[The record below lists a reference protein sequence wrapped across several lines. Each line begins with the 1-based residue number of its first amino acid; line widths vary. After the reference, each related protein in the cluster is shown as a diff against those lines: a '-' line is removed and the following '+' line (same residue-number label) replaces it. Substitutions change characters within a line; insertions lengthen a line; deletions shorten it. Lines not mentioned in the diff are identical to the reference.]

1 MKQLA
6 FSFLFCCVIFTTLLF
21 AAESD
26 RIARIDVVGNERI
39 DRGVV
44 TNAVKSRE
52 GDVYDPGKIG
62 EDLKS
67 IYKTGY
73 FSDVMVDVKDTDM
86 GKVVTFV
93 VVERPAVNVIYI
105 SGNKKVKTEDIRDK
119 LKIKTGTILNLDKV
133 NDSIAEIKK
142 LYASKGYYA
151 AKVTYEIETEGG
163 YRTALR
169 FVIEEPQK
177 AYVRKITFSG
187 NNHLKAAQIKGVMR
201 TKEKGIFS
209 WFTGSG
215 TLDEEVIDEDRKQIE
230 GLYHDNGYVK
240 AKVGTPDIVIS
251 RDGKTISITIPLE
264 EGNEYKIGELQFNG
278 DIVFDQAEMTKKL
291 KSKVGKTFRS
301 SLFQEDITTLTDLYQ
316 DKGFAFADIA
326 PLTAIDDENRL
337 VNITFDIAKGSEVYF
352 NRINIVGNIRTRDK
366 VVRRELKVAE
376 GDLYSS
382 SKLKESKRK
391 LTNTTY
397 FKSVD
402 LKTVKTDEPDLVNL
416 DTVVEEKP
424 TGTISMGVGYSTYEK
439 AMVTGGISQENI
451 FGTGQKVYLNGS
463 LSSISHL
470 YDLTYVQPYTFDTN
484 IASAFNVYNL
494 EQIFPTYLFSGDGG
508 SVTESRFLTDYV
520 SASLSYAYGTNSV
533 TRVASNAS
541 SYLLRQEGTSTTSS
555 ITPGVLYNSIDNILN
570 PMKGTI
576 ASMSEQIAGGP
587 LMGDEKFFKTII
599 SWGRYFPYKWDTTFF
614 LRGTA
619 GTARQYGG
627 VPVPVFDNFFVG
639 GIDTNRGFNYGAAS
653 THDPV
658 TGDVIGSTN
667 ELFFNSEW
675 IFNIW
680 KPAGLKGDI
689 FFDYGK
695 GFDNMIGFLEPLR
708 PAAGFGIRWYSPM
721 GPIRFELGFNLDR
734 NTSPSLPRLAREPL
748 TVFNFSMG
756 KPF

>member
-614 LRGTA
+614 LRSTA